1 MNIRRNKHFK
11 PEVSTSSL
19 NDIMFFL
26 LLFFLIVSTLA
37 NPNVIKVL
45 LPNSKSAQNL
55 NKQQINLTVTADK
68 KYFINQKEVTLSQL
82 GTELEAQIKGIDSP
96 TVILRFARDLSVQ
109 DLVDVLEIGVRL
121 NLKMVMATQK
131 WSDYGQ

>member
-1 MNIRRNKHFK
+1 MNIRRNRQFK

-45 LPNSKSAQNL
+45 LPNSKSAQDI

-68 KYFINQKEVTLSQL
+68 RYYINQKEVQFGQL
-82 GTELEAQIKGIDSP
+82 EQELVDQTSNIESP
-96 TVILRFARDLSVQ
+96 TIILRFAKSLNIQ
-109 DLVDVLEIGVRL
+109 DLVDVLEIGVRRNFKL
-121 NLKMVMATQK
+121 VMATEK
-131 WSDYGQ
+131 TSAP

>member
-45 LPNSKSAQNL
+45 LPTSRSAQNI
-55 NKQQINLTVTADK
+55 NKQQINLTVTENK
-68 KYFINQKEVTLSQL
+68 RFYINQKEILFEQL
-82 GTELEAQIKGIDSP
+82 EQELRVQTRDLEGP
-96 TVILRFARDLSVQ
+96 TVILRFARNLNIQ
-109 DLVDVLEIGVRL
+109 DLIDVMEVGVRL
-121 NLKMVMATQK
+121 NIKMVLATDKASAQM
-131 WSDYGQ
+131 

>member
-1 MNIRRNKHFK
+1 MRTKRFK

-45 LPNSKSAQNL
+45 LPKSKTAQEL
-55 NKQQINLTVTADK
+55 DKQQINLTVTADR
-68 KYFINQKEVTLSQL
+68 KYYINQKEILLS
-82 GTELEAQIKGIDSP
+82 ELEQKLKENVAGIQNP
-96 TVILRFARDLSVQ
+96 TIVLRFAKSLNIQ
-109 DLVDVLEIGVRL
+109 DLVDVLEVGVRL
-121 NLKMVMATQK
+121 NIKMVMATDK
-131 WSDYGQ
+131 SATPGL

>member
-1 MNIRRNKHFK
+1 MNIRRSKHFK

-45 LPNSKSAQNL
+45 LPKSRTAQEID
-55 NKQQINLTVTADK
+55 KQQINLTVSADR
-68 KYFINQKEVTLSQL
+68 KYFIDQQEVLLS
-82 GTELEAQIKGIDSP
+82 ELEQKLQDHIRGIENP
-96 TVILRFARDLSVQ
+96 TVVLRFAKSLNIQ
-109 DLVDVLEIGVRL
+109 DLVDVLEVGVRL
-121 NLKMVMATQK
+121 NIKMVMATEK
-131 WSDYGQ
+131 SNAPL

>member
-1 MNIRRNKHFK
+1 MNLRRNKLFK

-45 LPNSKSAQNL
+45 LPKSRSAQEIE
-55 NKQQINLTVTADK
+55 KQQVNLTVTADRR
-68 KYFINQKEVTLSQL
+68 YYIDQKEILLS
-82 GTELEAQIKGIDSP
+82 ELEQKLQEHVSGMDSP
-96 TVILRFARDLSVQ
+96 TVVLRFAKTLNIQ
-109 DLVDVLEIGVRL
+109 DLVDVLEVGVRL
-121 NLKMVMATQK
+121 NIKMVMATEKSASQL
-131 WSDYGQ
+131 

>member
-1 MNIRRNKHFK
+1 MNIRRSKHFK

-45 LPNSKSAQNL
+45 LPTSKTAQEID
-55 NKQQINLTVTADK
+55 KQQINLTVTADK
-68 KYFINQKEVTLSQL
+68 KYFINQKEIPFNL
-82 GTELEAQIKGIDSP
+82 LEMEIKNQITGIENP
-96 TVILRFARDLSVQ
+96 TIILRF
-109 DLVDVLEIGVRL
+109 
-121 NLKMVMATQK
+121 
-131 WSDYGQ
+131 

>member
-45 LPNSKSAQNL
+45 LPTSKSAQNI
-55 NKQQINLTVTADK
+55 NKQQINLTVTEDK
-68 KYFINQKEVTLSQL
+68 RYYINQKEILFQQL
-82 GTELEAQIKGIDSP
+82 EQELLVQTKGLEGP
-96 TVILRFARDLSVQ
+96 TIILRFARNLNIQ
-109 DLVDVLEIGVRL
+109 DLIDVMEIGVRL
-121 NLKMVMATQK
+121 NIKMVLATDKAPQQ
-131 WSDYGQ
+131 S

>member
-55 NKQQINLTVTADK
+55 NKQQINLTVTSDK
-68 KYFINQKEVTLSQL
+68 KYYINQKEVPLTQL
-82 GTELEAQIKGIDSP
+82 QTELQDQIKGIDNP
-96 TVILRFARDLSVQ
+96 TVILRFAKDLSVQ

-131 WSDYGQ
+131 GLSGL

>member
-55 NKQQINLTVTADK
+55 NKQQVNLTVTADK

-82 GTELEAQIKGIDSP
+82 GSELEDQIKGIESP
-96 TVILRFARDLSVQ
+96 TVILRFAKDLSVQ

-131 WSDYGQ
+131 WSDNGQ

>member
-1 MNIRRNKHFK
+1 MNIRRNKLFK

-45 LPNSKSAQNL
+45 LPTSKSAQNI
-55 NKQQINLTVTADK
+55 NKQQINLTVTEDK
-68 KYFINQKEVTLSQL
+68 RYFINQKEILFTQL
-82 GTELEAQIKGIDSP
+82 EQELKDQTKGLEGP
-96 TVILRFARDLSVQ
+96 TIILRFARSLNIQ
-109 DLVDVLEIGVRL
+109 DLIEVMEVGVRL
-121 NLKMVMATQK
+121 NIKMVLATDK
-131 WSDYGQ
+131 ANPRS

>member
-1 MNIRRNKHFK
+1 MNIRRNRQFK

-45 LPNSKSAQNL
+45 LPNSKSAQDI

-68 KYFINQKEVTLSQL
+68 RYYINQKEVQFSQL
-82 GTELEAQIKGIDSP
+82 EQQLVDQTSNIESP
-96 TVILRFARDLSVQ
+96 TIILRFAKSLNIQ
-109 DLVDVLEIGVRL
+109 DLVDVLEIGVRRNFKL
-121 NLKMVMATQK
+121 VMATEK
-131 WSDYGQ
+131 TSEP

>member
-1 MNIRRNKHFK
+1 MNIRRKKHFK

-45 LPNSKSAQNL
+45 LPNSKSAQDL
-55 NKQQINLTVTADK
+55 NKQQVNLTVTADK
-68 KYFINQKEVTLSQL
+68 RFYINQKEIQTDQL
-82 GTELEAQIKGIDSP
+82 ELELVRQTKDLENP
-96 TVILRFARDLSVQ
+96 TIILRFAKSLNIQ
-109 DLVDVLEIGVRL
+109 DLVDVLEIGVRR
-121 NLKMVMATQK
+121 NFKMVMATEK
-131 WSDYGQ
+131 VSSP

>member
-1 MNIRRNKHFK
+1 MNIRRNRQFK

-45 LPNSKSAQNL
+45 LPNSKSAQDL

-68 KYFINQKEVTLSQL
+68 RYYINQKEVQFAQL
-82 GTELEAQIKGIDSP
+82 EQELVDQTKNIESP
-96 TVILRFARDLSVQ
+96 TIILRFAKSLNIQ
-109 DLVDVLEIGVRL
+109 DLVDVLEIGVRRNFKL
-121 NLKMVMATQK
+121 VMATEK
-131 WSDYGQ
+131 TAAP